1 MCMDVSVTV
10 PTLFKREKSLRALL
24 NSLTSQTYK
33 DFKVIIIT
41 PNLTRNSKERLFAL
55 LEESKLDF
63 SICIQN
69 GSGFVNAI
77 NTALDVCRE
86 INISTDDDAIL
97 DKHVIEKYVLALMD
111 NKIGLATGFVNYLPP
126 FFNRTLFLYLSSYFL
141 DSKPL
146 TQNLYGYTTFFNRAG
161 IITLKPTVI
170 FQTLKRFRTLTP
182 IGVNMAWRKEAVKGF
197 RIPEFLKKGILN
209 ESYLALV
216 CTERGLE
223 VLSLKEINVLHPKSK
238 DSLSRSKTW
247 IDDFTKIFEYYLS
260 PAIVNRIVPIDID
273 QLSTYYKQITKIS
286 LFNYPMI
293 AKLALQTALEITI
306 NNYDDKK
313 IDKLFKNTYGLI
325 KLMNPSFFNN

>member
-1 MCMDVSVTV
+1 
-10 PTLFKREKSLRALL
+10 LFKREKSLRALL

-69 GSGFVNAI
+69 GSGIVNAM

-146 TQNLYGYTTFFNRAG
+146 TQNLYGYTTFFNRVG
-161 IITLKPTVI
+161 IITLKPTVV

-182 IGVNMAWRKEAVKGF
+182 IG
-197 RIPEFLKKGILN
+197 L
-209 ESYLALV
+209 
-216 CTERGLE
+216 
-223 VLSLKEINVLHPKSK
+223 
-238 DSLSRSKTW
+238 
-247 IDDFTKIFEYYLS
+247 
-260 PAIVNRIVPIDID
+260 
-273 QLSTYYKQITKIS
+273 
-286 LFNYPMI
+286 
-293 AKLALQTALEITI
+293 
-306 NNYDDKK
+306 
-313 IDKLFKNTYGLI
+313 
-325 KLMNPSFFNN
+325 